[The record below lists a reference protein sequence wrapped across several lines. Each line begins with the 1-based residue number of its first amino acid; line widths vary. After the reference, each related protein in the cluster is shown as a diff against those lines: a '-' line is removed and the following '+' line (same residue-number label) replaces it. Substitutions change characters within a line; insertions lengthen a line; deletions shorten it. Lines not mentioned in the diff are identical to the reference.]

1 MLKLSKICWKFS
13 FEGVFPSISIGKIL
27 NLIFLS
33 DESEINKL
41 IWKNKLK
48 FSKDPVC
55 KMGIFFEEEIE
66 KLSSKTINKLFLWEI
81 LFNKFSFKFD
91 LSIKTIGM

>member
-1 MLKLSKICWKFS
+1 
-13 FEGVFPSISIGKIL
+13 
-27 NLIFLS
+27 
-33 DESEINKL
+33 
-41 IWKNKLK
+41 
-48 FSKDPVC
+48 
-55 KMGIFFEEEIE
+55 MGIFFEEEIE